1 MKLVCI
7 QLNGLLNNFA
17 IYNILISYMLEYPDE
32 RSIQICNYVDKTIPV
47 TADAE
52 INYALKKYYLGLQ
65 YDEKEVE
72 RIIRKREEDLKL
84 LMEHMLITSYE
95 ELEQPVDEMKS
106 NDTIIEDV
114 KTSDDTALQGH
125 EDDKLIH

>member
-1 MKLVCI
+1 
-7 QLNGLLNNFA
+7 
-17 IYNILISYMLEYPDE
+17 MLEYPDE

-106 NDTIIEDV
+106 NDSIIEDV